1 MLKSLPRL
9 MNTPEGNRLVLQI
22 MRNKAQMNMLYGQI
36 AERVYTGEL
45 SREDAFKE
53 ISKLK
58 KMPLISPE
66 TKAYLDRLEKP
77 SGKSSTT
84 NAPPTVDEI
93 TDDVNK
99 YLNQ

>member
-1 MLKSLPRL
+1 MLKSLPKL

-45 SREDAFKE
+45 SRQDAFKE

-58 KMPLISPE
+58 KMPLITPK
-66 TKAYLDRLEKP
+66 TKEYLDNLAKT
-77 SGKSSTT
+77 SGAGSTT
-84 NAPPTVDEI
+84 NTPPTVDQI

-99 YLNQ
+99 YLKQ